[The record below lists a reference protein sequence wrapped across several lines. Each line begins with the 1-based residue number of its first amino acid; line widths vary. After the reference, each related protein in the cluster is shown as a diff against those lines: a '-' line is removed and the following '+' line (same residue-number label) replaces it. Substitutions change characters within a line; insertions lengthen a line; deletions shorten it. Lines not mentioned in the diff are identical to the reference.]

1 MGTKNGNAAFQRMIE
16 DLLGPVQDC
25 ADPFVDDIIIGS
37 GTEDMTEDELIEAH
51 ERDLRRVLSELH
63 KHNMVCK
70 PTKASLFVRE
80 VEFAGH
86 VVGHGQRRP
95 MPGKLASLHHWEKLQ
110 TISELR
116 SFMGFC
122 NYYSGYVRMY
132 AELSGPLQ
140 KMLHV
145 GKFDGRK
152 GGEKARLRH
161 TTGLRSTN
169 PMYGVFRAVKP
180 RIGNRCTASGDLCIR
195 ISGINRVLFSYC
207 FRQFLRF
214 RSDTHC
220 FDCWRLDRDFTVT
233 ASLTVINGNF
243 NAIRHEGSKVARN
256 CMDASAIFIINTRN
270 LNPNFSG
277 CRNRIFDFD
286 IPALDLTSFEW
297 TYVLPYARIN
307 FPFLLPSICLKDM
320 GKTKLIR
327 EATCEG
333 HISCCLR
340 GMTIRKRGMY
350 SQYSRRNLGSI
361 ICLAFPHVRASVM
374 DHGQEGRVCV
384 ITLWP

>member
-1 MGTKNGNAAFQRMIE
+1 M
-16 DLLGPVQDC
+16 
-25 ADPFVDDIIIGS
+25 
-37 GTEDMTEDELIEAH
+37 
-51 ERDLRRVLSELH
+51 
-63 KHNMVCK
+63 
-70 PTKASLFVRE
+70 
-80 VEFAGH
+80 
-86 VVGHGQRRP
+86 
-95 MPGKLASLHHWEKLQ
+95 
-110 TISELR
+110 
-116 SFMGFC
+116 
-122 NYYSGYVRMY
+122 
-132 AELSGPLQ
+132 
-140 KMLHV
+140 
-145 GKFDGRK
+145 
-152 GGEKARLRH
+152 ARLRH

-169 PMYGVFRAVKP
+169 PMHGVFRAVKP

-207 FRQFLRF
+207 FRQFLCF

-220 FDCWRLDRDFTVT
+220 FDCWRLVRDFTVT
-233 ASLTVINGNF
+233 ASLTVYNGNF

-307 FPFLLPSICLKDM
+307 FPFILPSICLKDT
-320 GKTKLIR
+320 GKIKLIR

-340 GMTIRKRGMY
+340 RFTITFDFTGHKMAKTRILSKWLTKLTHLCCVLSSFSKFCGFRLSFMITVDAWLILSAKMSCTSNISGKTKTQLVWRNELLTCPTQYKMETIAMY
-350 SQYSRRNLGSI
+350 VDNI
-361 ICLAFPHVRASVM
+361 
-374 DHGQEGRVCV
+374 D
-384 ITLWP
+384 

>member
-1 MGTKNGNAAFQRMIE
+1 M
-16 DLLGPVQDC
+16 
-25 ADPFVDDIIIGS
+25 
-37 GTEDMTEDELIEAH
+37 
-51 ERDLRRVLSELH
+51 
-63 KHNMVCK
+63 
-70 PTKASLFVRE
+70 
-80 VEFAGH
+80 
-86 VVGHGQRRP
+86 
-95 MPGKLASLHHWEKLQ
+95 
-110 TISELR
+110 
-116 SFMGFC
+116 
-122 NYYSGYVRMY
+122 
-132 AELSGPLQ
+132 
-140 KMLHV
+140 
-145 GKFDGRK
+145 
-152 GGEKARLRH
+152 ARLRH

-220 FDCWRLDRDFTVT
+220 LDCWWLDRDFTAT
-233 ASLTVINGNF
+233 ASLTVYNGNF
-243 NAIRHEGSKVARN
+243 NAIRHEGSKVVRN
-256 CMDASAIFIINTRN
+256 CMDASAIFISYTLN

-286 IPALDLTSFEW
+286 IPALDLTSLEW
-297 TYVLPYARIN
+297 TYVLHYARIN
-307 FPFLLPSICLKDM
+307 FPFILPSICLKDM

-327 EATCEG
+327 EATCGG

-361 ICLAFPHVRASVM
+361 ICPASPLVRASVM

-384 ITLWP
+384 VTLWP

>member
-1 MGTKNGNAAFQRMIE
+1 M
-16 DLLGPVQDC
+16 
-25 ADPFVDDIIIGS
+25 
-37 GTEDMTEDELIEAH
+37 
-51 ERDLRRVLSELH
+51 
-63 KHNMVCK
+63 
-70 PTKASLFVRE
+70 
-80 VEFAGH
+80 
-86 VVGHGQRRP
+86 
-95 MPGKLASLHHWEKLQ
+95 
-110 TISELR
+110 
-116 SFMGFC
+116 
-122 NYYSGYVRMY
+122 
-132 AELSGPLQ
+132 
-140 KMLHV
+140 
-145 GKFDGRK
+145 
-152 GGEKARLRH
+152 ARLRH

-180 RIGNRCTASGDLCIR
+180 RIGNRCTASGDLCVR
-195 ISGINRVLFSYC
+195 ISGINRVLFSHC

-214 RSDTHC
+214 RSDIHC
-220 FDCWRLDRDFTVT
+220 FDCWRLVRDFTVT
-233 ASLTVINGNF
+233 ASLTVYNGNF
-243 NAIRHEGSKVARN
+243 NAIRDEGSKVARN

-297 TYVLPYARIN
+297 TYVLPYTRIN
-307 FPFLLPSICLKDM
+307 FPFILPSICVKDM
-320 GKTKLIR
+320 GKIKLIR

-340 GMTIRKRGMY
+340 GFTIRKRGMY

-361 ICLAFPHVRASVM
+361 ICFAFPHVRASVM

>member
-1 MGTKNGNAAFQRMIE
+1 M
-16 DLLGPVQDC
+16 
-25 ADPFVDDIIIGS
+25 
-37 GTEDMTEDELIEAH
+37 
-51 ERDLRRVLSELH
+51 
-63 KHNMVCK
+63 
-70 PTKASLFVRE
+70 
-80 VEFAGH
+80 
-86 VVGHGQRRP
+86 
-95 MPGKLASLHHWEKLQ
+95 
-110 TISELR
+110 
-116 SFMGFC
+116 
-122 NYYSGYVRMY
+122 
-132 AELSGPLQ
+132 
-140 KMLHV
+140 
-145 GKFDGRK
+145 
-152 GGEKARLRH
+152 ARLRH

-180 RIGNRCTASGDLCIR
+180 RIGNRCTASGDLGIR

-243 NAIRHEGSKVARN
+243 NAIRHEGSKVVRN
-256 CMDASAIFIINTRN
+256 CMDASAIFTSYTRN

-286 IPALDLTSFEW
+286 IPALDLTSFEG

-307 FPFLLPSICLKDM
+307 FPFILPSICLKAM

-333 HISCCLR
+333 HISCRLR
-340 GMTIRKRGMY
+340 VLTIRKRGMY

>member
-1 MGTKNGNAAFQRMIE
+1 MRAGTHRDRAPEETPHGGRKPRKNQEGAGA
-16 DLLGPVQDC
+16 
-25 ADPFVDDIIIGS
+25 
-37 GTEDMTEDELIEAH
+37 GTEA
-51 ERDLRRVLSELH
+51 RR
-63 KHNMVCK
+63 KRAPRQTPR
-70 PTKASLFVRE
+70 PTPRKGIPRR
-80 VEFAGH
+80 GN
-86 VVGHGQRRP
+86 QRRP
-95 MPGKLASLHHWEKLQ
+95 TPQNPM
-110 TISELR
+110 
-116 SFMGFC
+116 
-122 NYYSGYVRMY
+122 
-132 AELSGPLQ
+132 
-140 KMLHV
+140 
-145 GKFDGRK
+145 
-152 GGEKARLRH
+152 ARLRH

-169 PMYGVFRAVKP
+169 PMHGVFRAVKP

-220 FDCWRLDRDFTVT
+220 FDCWRLVRDFTVT
-233 ASLTVINGNF
+233 ASLTVYNGNF

-307 FPFLLPSICLKDM
+307 FPFILPSICLKDM

-340 GMTIRKRGMY
+340 VLTIRKRGMY